1 MLVMEMRKAAL
12 VNRHSSHGARWI
24 GSHSTVVPS
33 SEQLRRGDAIIE
45 RKATSLAWIL
55 LPPNMMRSRLSGIRG
70 PVPQV
75 TLAVCLA
82 ATLPLAVA
90 GCRREAVPA
99 EEKQDIA
106 ATPSPTPEPTA
117 IPLSPETWAAAIEK
131 VEEVR
136 GSAGKIDVPPE
147 LKHYDDHRRFLAL
160 QMADS
165 KEENFDLPHDQG
177 ELVEMVQNG
186 ELVEMPA
193 LGDDYILYD
202 VGTAT
207 REDPLTHYDAVSNKD
222 VRLFPDFEAY
232 SAYDAQLEEAETH
245 PGKTGAKARD
255 ERELLS
261 SFYSDPVEREKLYKE
276 YKAVTDMAY
285 DFRGLSYDL
294 NDPADRTRFQ
304 VRLLSFIRPEARATL
319 LKLAHDYHDQFG
331 RRLPISSLV
340 RTQRYQRRMVR
351 NSPNATGV
359 ELAPHTTGMAFDIS
373 YKFMAPDE
381 QNFVM
386 QEVARLEDEG
396 KVESLRERN
405 NSFHIYTYAD
415 GHRPDESLVTD
426 FLPDVEAAHPHAA
439 PHKAAKIKAAS
450 SRRKPSASLHRRTS
464 GRRAPRSL
472 ASRSH

>member
-1 MLVMEMRKAAL
+1 M
-12 VNRHSSHGARWI
+12 
-24 GSHSTVVPS
+24 PS
-33 SEQLRRGDAIIE
+33 S
-45 RKATSLAWIL
+45 
-55 LPPNMMRSRLSGIRG
+55 IRNPG
-70 PVPQV
+70 RDVFQT
-75 TLAVCLA
+75 TLAVCL
-82 ATLPLAVA
+82 TAVVPFA
-90 GCRREAVPA
+90 VGACRRQAAPV
-99 EEKQDIA
+99 EEKPA
-106 ATPSPTPEPTA
+106 VEATPSATPEPEPA
-117 IPLSPETWAAAIEK
+117 PVAPETWAAAIEK
-131 VEEVR
+131 VEERR
-136 GSAGKIDVPPE
+136 GSPGRIDVPSE
-147 LKHYDDHRRFLAL
+147 LRHYDDRRRFLAL

-165 KEENFDLPHDQG
+165 KEEGFDLPHDQG
-177 ELVEMVQNG
+177 ELVEMIKKH

-202 VGTAT
+202 IGTAA
-207 REDPLTHYDAVSNKD
+207 REDPLSHYDAATNKD
-222 VRLFPDFEAY
+222 VKLFPDFDAY
-232 SAYDAQLEEAETH
+232 SAYDAQLEEEEKH

-261 SFYSDPVEREKLYKE
+261 KFYSDPVERETLFAE

-294 NDPADRTRFQ
+294 NIPAERTRFQ
-304 VRLLSFIRPEARATL
+304 VRLLSFIRPEARETL
-319 LKLAHDYHDQFG
+319 LKLAHDYHEEFG

-359 ELAPHTTGMAFDIS
+359 DLAPHTTGMAFDIS

-386 QEVARLEDEG
+386 KEAAELEDEG

-415 GHRPDESLVTD
+415 GHRPDEEVVTG
-426 FLPDVEAAHPHAA
+426 FLPEVEAAHPSSA
-439 PHKAAKIKAAS
+439 PRKASHRTSIG
-450 SRRKPSASLHRRTS
+450 RRT
-464 GRRAPRSL
+464 GRRSGL

>member
-1 MLVMEMRKAAL
+1 
-12 VNRHSSHGARWI
+12 
-24 GSHSTVVPS
+24 
-33 SEQLRRGDAIIE
+33 
-45 RKATSLAWIL
+45 
-55 LPPNMMRSRLSGIRG
+55 
-70 PVPQV
+70 
-75 TLAVCLA
+75 VCLA
-82 ATLPLAVA
+82 GALPLALA
-90 GCRREAVPA
+90 GCHQEPA
-99 EEKQDIA
+99 PVEQKQDTVV
-106 ATPSPTPEPTA
+106 TPAPTPEPRATPVA
-117 IPLSPETWAAAIEK
+117 PETWAAALEK

-136 GSAGKIDVPPE
+136 GSAGRIDIPPE
-147 LKHYDDHRRFLAL
+147 LQHYEDHRRFLAL

-202 VGTAT
+202 VGTAS
-207 REDPLTHYDAVSNKD
+207 REDPLAHYDRATNKD
-222 VRLFPDFEAY
+222 VKLFPDFDAY
-232 SAYDAQLEEAETH
+232 SAYDAQLAEEEKR
-245 PGKTGAKARD
+245 PGKVGAKARA

-261 SFYSDPVEREKLYKE
+261 SFYSDPDRRELLFKE
-276 YKAVTDMAY
+276 YKAITDMAY

-304 VRLLSFIRPEARATL
+304 VRLLSFIRPEARDTL
-319 LKLAHDYHDQFG
+319 LKLAHDYHEQFG
-331 RRLPISSLV
+331 RRLPITSLV

-359 ELAPHTTGMAFDIS
+359 DMAPHTTGMAFDIS

-386 QEVARLEDEG
+386 QEVAKLEDEG

-415 GHRPDESLVTD
+415 GHRPDENLVTG
-426 FLPDVEAAHPHAA
+426 FLPDVEAAHPNSA
-439 PHKAAKIKAAS
+439 PGKAAKAERAKPRRRAS
-450 SRRKPSASLHRRTS
+450 APLHRRAS

-472 ASRSH
+472 ASRSR